1 MSYSWGSNIQIN
13 IPPLP
18 GMLIKLQVTNTGTYN
33 AGYQTLRHQSPVV
46 LGPFLVDHPATEGH
60 EGQVTV
66 HSGLWA
72 VPPDWGQ
79 PVNWHKLVFVPTIGL
94 GLHRPPSW

>member
-1 MSYSWGSNIQIN
+1 MSYSWLSNIQIN

-18 GMLIKLQVTNTGTYN
+18 GMLIKLRVTNTVTYN

-66 HSGLWA
+66 HSGL
-72 VPPDWGQ
+72 
-79 PVNWHKLVFVPTIGL
+79 
-94 GLHRPPSW
+94 